1 MDSILLTIKK
11 GIGIDPSYEAFDPDI
26 IMHINSVLFI
36 LTQEGIG
43 PKEGFNIT
51 GQNETWEDFL
61 GESNTKLSAVQ
72 SYVTLK
78 TRLLFDPPQSGT
90 LNEQITKLISELE
103 WRLYS
108 TNPY

>member
-1 MDSILLTIKK
+1 MDSILLTVKK

>member
-1 MDSILLTIKK
+1 MDSILLTVKK

-51 GQNETWEDFL
+51 GQVETWEDFL

-108 TNPY
+108 TSPY

>member
-51 GQNETWEDFL
+51 GQDENWEDFL

-72 SYVTLK
+72 SYITLK

>member
-1 MDSILLTIKK
+1 MDSILLTVKK

-51 GQNETWEDFL
+51 GQDETWEDFL

>member
-1 MDSILLTIKK
+1 MDSILLTVKK

-43 PKEGFNIT
+43 PNSGFNIT
-51 GQNETWEDFL
+51 GPLETWSDFL
-61 GESNTKLSAVQ
+61 GDSYTNLSSVQ
-72 SYVTLK
+72 SYITLK
-78 TRLLFDPPQSGT
+78 VRLLFDPPQSNA
-90 LNEQITKLISELE
+90 LLEQINKLISELE
-103 WRLYS
+103 WRLYA

>member
-1 MDSILLTIKK
+1 MDSILLTVKK

-26 IMHINSVLFI
+26 IMQINSVLFI

-51 GQNETWEDFL
+51 GQDETWEDFL

>member
-1 MDSILLTIKK
+1 MDSILLTVKK

-51 GQNETWEDFL
+51 GHDETWEDFL
-61 GESNTKLSAVQ
+61 GESNTKLSVVQ

>member
-51 GQNETWEDFL
+51 GQTETWEDFL

>member
-1 MDSILLTIKK
+1 MDSILLTVKK

-51 GQNETWEDFL
+51 GPTETWEDFL
-61 GESNTKLSAVQ
+61 GESLSNLSAVQ

>member
-51 GQNETWEDFL
+51 GQDETWEDFL

-108 TNPY
+108 TNHY

>member
-1 MDSILLTIKK
+1 MDSILLTVKK

-36 LTQEGIG
+36 LTQAGIG

-51 GQNETWEDFL
+51 GQDETWEDFL

-90 LNEQITKLISELE
+90 LNEQINKLISELE

>member
-1 MDSILLTIKK
+1 MDSILLTVKK

-51 GQNETWEDFL
+51 GQDETWDDFL

>member
-1 MDSILLTIKK
+1 MDSILLTVKK

-51 GQNETWEDFL
+51 GQDETWEDFL

-78 TRLLFDPPQSGT
+78 TRLLFDPPQSST

>member
-51 GQNETWEDFL
+51 GQDETWEDFL

-78 TRLLFDPPQSGT
+78 TRILFDPPQSGT

>member
-1 MDSILLTIKK
+1 MDSSLLTIKK

-51 GQNETWEDFL
+51 GQSETWEDFL

>member
-1 MDSILLTIKK
+1 MDSILLTVKK

-51 GQNETWEDFL
+51 GQDETWEDFL
-61 GESNTKLSAVQ
+61 GEFNTKLSAVQ

-108 TNPY
+108 TNSY

>member
-1 MDSILLTIKK
+1 MDSILLTVKK

-51 GQNETWEDFL
+51 GQDETWEDFL
-61 GESNTKLSAVQ
+61 GESDTKLSAVQ

>member
-51 GQNETWEDFL
+51 GQDETWDDFL

-78 TRLLFDPPQSGT
+78 TRLLFDPPQSVT

>member
-1 MDSILLTIKK
+1 MDSILLTVKK
-11 GIGIDPSYEAFDPDI
+11 GIGIDPSYEAFDLDI

-51 GQNETWEDFL
+51 GQDETWEDFL

>member
-11 GIGIDPSYEAFDPDI
+11 CIGIDPSYEAFDPDI

-51 GQNETWEDFL
+51 GQSETWEDFL

>member
-1 MDSILLTIKK
+1 MDSILLTVKK

-51 GQNETWEDFL
+51 GQSETWEDFL

-72 SYVTLK
+72 SYITLK

>member
-1 MDSILLTIKK
+1 MDSILLTVKK

-51 GQNETWEDFL
+51 GQDETWEDFL

-90 LNEQITKLISELE
+90 LNDQITKLISELE

-108 TNPY
+108 TNTY

>member
-1 MDSILLTIKK
+1 MDSILLTVKK

-51 GQNETWEDFL
+51 GQTETWEDFL
-61 GESNTKLSAVQ
+61 GESDTKLSAVQ

>member
-1 MDSILLTIKK
+1 MDSILLTVKK

-51 GQNETWEDFL
+51 GQDETWEDFL

-72 SYVTLK
+72 SYVALK

>member
-1 MDSILLTIKK
+1 MDSILLTVKK

-51 GQNETWEDFL
+51 GQDETWEDFL
-61 GESNTKLSAVQ
+61 GESSTKLSAVQ

>member
-51 GQNETWEDFL
+51 GQDETWEDFL
-61 GESNTKLSAVQ
+61 GESSTKLSAVQ
-72 SYVTLK
+72 SYITLK

>member
-51 GQNETWEDFL
+51 GQDETWEDFL

-78 TRLLFDPPQSGT
+78 TRLLFDPPQSST

>member
-1 MDSILLTIKK
+1 MDSILLTVKK

-51 GQNETWEDFL
+51 GPNETWEDFL
-61 GESNTKLSAVQ
+61 GESLSNLSAVQ

>member
-36 LTQEGIG
+36 LTQEGSG

-51 GQNETWEDFL
+51 GQDETWEDFL

>member
-1 MDSILLTIKK
+1 MDSILLTVKK

-51 GQNETWEDFL
+51 GQDETWEDFL
-61 GESNTKLSAVQ
+61 GESNTKLSSVQ

>member
-1 MDSILLTIKK
+1 MDSILLTVKK

-51 GQNETWEDFL
+51 GQSETWEDFL

>member
-11 GIGIDPSYEAFDPDI
+11 GIGIYPSYEAFDPDI

-51 GQNETWEDFL
+51 GQDETWEDFL

>member
-11 GIGIDPSYEAFDPDI
+11 GIGIDPSYESFEPDI

-51 GQNETWEDFL
+51 GQDETWEDFL

-72 SYVTLK
+72 SYITLK

>member
-51 GQNETWEDFL
+51 GQDETWEDFL

-72 SYVTLK
+72 TYVTLK

-108 TNPY
+108 TNSY

>member
-1 MDSILLTIKK
+1 MDSILLTVKK

-51 GQNETWEDFL
+51 GQTETWEDFL

>member
-1 MDSILLTIKK
+1 MDSILLTVKK

-51 GQNETWEDFL
+51 GQSETWEDFI

>member
-1 MDSILLTIKK
+1 MDSILLTVKK

-51 GQNETWEDFL
+51 GQDETWEDFL

-108 TNPY
+108 TNHY

>member
-1 MDSILLTIKK
+1 MDSILLTVKK

-51 GQNETWEDFL
+51 GQDETWEDFL

-72 SYVTLK
+72 SYITLK

>member
-1 MDSILLTIKK
+1 MDSILLTVKK
-11 GIGIDPSYEAFDPDI
+11 GIGIDPSYGAFDLDI

-51 GQNETWEDFL
+51 GQDETWEDFL

-90 LNEQITKLISELE
+90 LNEQITKLISESE

>member
-51 GQNETWEDFL
+51 GHDETWEDFL

-90 LNEQITKLISELE
+90 LNDQITKLISELE